1 MVVLVGN
8 TKILYS
14 NQCKERLNIL
24 KAIIMENK
32 QPILNKI
39 FFTTGKDIRSVY
51 KIFNVRKNERI
62 ERMILMHSFYSI
74 SFCDT

>member
-14 NQCKERLNIL
+14 NQCKERLNIV

>member
-39 FFTTGKDIRSVY
+39 FFTTGKDIRNVY